1 LALRDAAAAIERN
14 RLALSHV
21 VAITTLLDL
30 TTERQQQLLEVWGFD
45 LLADVEAMLR
55 HARQNQRTTVNNQ

>member
-1 LALRDAAAAIERN
+1 
-14 RLALSHV
+14 
-21 VAITTLLDL
+21 L
-30 TTERQQQLLEVWGFD
+30 TAERQQQLLEAWGFD